1 MSYKKY
7 KDLKPQET
15 IKKIKNILQKLNI
28 EVKKSSFR
36 STKSLYSMRLSIP
49 SICWGVNGK
58 GTTRQFCEASAYGE
72 FMERLQN
79 LSFMDD
85 FFIPDTL
92 FNTFSKKS
100 YNKPFFYDSKSI
112 DIKDI
117 LKTLPDLKED
127 IELSFYDSDKTF
139 PKKEADLIN
148 TWVELNGSS
157 KFDCIPFYS
166 VTKRKVVYLPIYILT
181 ELGHSNGLASGNTFE
196 EAICQGLSE
205 ILERYAQEKII
216 VDNLTPPQ
224 VSKSYINK
232 MCPELINT
240 ISEIERKGNFKVLVY
255 DCSLGK
261 GLPVIST
268 ILINQT
274 EHEYSIKFGCH
285 PQFAI
290 ALERCLTELAQGRKF
305 NKTYPFTKWN
315 KHSEKIC
322 KTHYNL
328 STMTRKNLGSIPSS
342 FFYTQPSWNFV
353 EWKNQENFNNKN
365 GVKELINICLK
376 LSKDVYIRDNSYLG
390 FPAYRIYM
398 PKISSI
404 HGTDFLGKTAF
415 SHKVSF
421 DTIVKIHE
429 NIDSLSVK
437 KIKELIKF
445 LSNDH
450 KNTERELK
458 ENILLAALYL
468 ELDDIKSALKE
479 LYKEVPPTDYLK
491 CIIRELELRLDGT
504 SQENRDYMLDLFFG
518 KYAQKYVAL
527 NWRGKNILKNILF
540 PFKLKNNID
549 YKKEKQ
555 EKIKSIFSLYH
566 KIEKMM
572 FKSNIKQENLKYLID
587 SL

>member
-1 MSYKKY
+1 MRYKKC
-7 KDLKPQET
+7 KDSSPQET
-15 IKKIKNILQKLNI
+15 IKKIKNILKKLNI
-28 EVKKSSFR
+28 EVEKSSLR
-36 STKSLYSMRLSIP
+36 STDSLYSMRLTVP
-49 SICWGVNGK
+49 SIGWGVNGK
-58 GTTRQFCEASAYGE
+58 GTTKQFCEASAYGE

-85 FFIPDTL
+85 FFVSDIL

-100 YNKPFFYDSKSI
+100 YKKPFFNDSKSM

-117 LKTLPDLKED
+117 LKTLPDLKSD
-127 IELSFYDSDKTF
+127 MALSFYDSDKIF
-139 PKKEADLIN
+139 PKKESELIN
-148 TWVELNGSS
+148 TWVKLNGSS

-166 VTKRKVVYLPIYILT
+166 ITKRKIVYLPIYILT

-205 ILERYAQEKII
+205 ILERYAQEKIL
-216 VDNLTPPQ
+216 VNDLTPPQ
-224 VSKSYINK
+224 VPKSYINK
-232 MCPELINT
+232 MCPELIN
-240 ISEIERKGNFKVLVY
+240 IICEIEKKGYFKVLVY

-261 GLPVIST
+261 NLPVIST
-268 ILINQT
+268 VLVNQK
-274 EHEYSIKFGCH
+274 EHEYSIKFGAH

-305 NKTYPFTKWN
+305 DSSYPFTSWTKQ
-315 KHSEKIC
+315 KEDIC

-328 STMTRKNLGSIPSS
+328 SAMTRKNLGSIPNS
-342 FFYTQPSWNFV
+342 FFYTKSSWKFV
-353 EWKNQENFNNKN
+353 EWKNQENFSNKI

-376 LSKDVYIRDNSYLG
+376 LSQDVYIRDNGYLG
-390 FPAYRIYM
+390 FPAYRIYV

-415 SHKVSF
+415 DHKVSF
-421 DTIVKIHE
+421 DTIVNLHE
-429 NIDSLSVK
+429 NADSLSVK

-450 KNTERELK
+450 KNTEREIK
-458 ENILLAALYL
+458 ENVLLAGLYL
-468 ELDDIKSALKE
+468 ELNDIKSALKE
-479 LYKEVPPTDYLK
+479 LYKEVAPTDYLK
-491 CIIRELELRLDGT
+491 CIIRELELRADGVL
-504 SQENRDYMLDLFFG
+504 QEDRDYMLSLFFG

-540 PFKLKNNID
+540 PFNLNSID
-549 YKKEKQ
+549 YKKKKQ
-555 EKIKSIFSLYH
+555 ERIKAVFSLYN

-572 FKSNIKQENLKYLID
+572 YKSDIKQESLKHLTDNL
-587 SL
+587 